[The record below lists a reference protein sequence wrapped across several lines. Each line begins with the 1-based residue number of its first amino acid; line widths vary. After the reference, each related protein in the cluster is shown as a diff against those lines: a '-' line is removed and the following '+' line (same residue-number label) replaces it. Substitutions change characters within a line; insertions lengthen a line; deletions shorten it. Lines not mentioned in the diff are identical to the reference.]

1 MQELTQNEA
10 IVLTTP
16 LVYSLVTSRGKDGK
30 PNALGV
36 AWVTRTS
43 FDPFLIMISIDHSR
57 YSHEGIDLHK
67 EFVLHYPSAEQVYS
81 AWICGTKSGRDT
93 DKINEAGL
101 TLIDSTNVSVPT
113 IEGATVAFECKV
125 VGQFE
130 TGDHTVFIG
139 EVVATRGNPDRAQH
153 LFVNSKYEFFSLDGT
168 KIPCEEMSTDRT
180 VIT

>member
-1 MQELTQNEA
+1 MQDLTQNDA
-10 IVLTTP
+10 VVLTTP
-16 LVYSLVTSRGKDGK
+16 LVYSLVTSLGKDGK

-67 EFVLHYPSAEQVYS
+67 EFVLHYPSAEQQQA
-81 AWICGTKSGRDT
+81 AWLCGVKSGRDT
-93 DKINEAGL
+93 DKIKEAGF
-101 TLIDSTNVSVPT
+101 TLIDSINVRVPT
-113 IEGATVAFECKV
+113 SEYVTVAFECKV

-139 EVVATRGNPDRAQH
+139 EVVATRGNPDRAHH

-168 KIPCEEMSTDRT
+168 KLPCEQSSAGE
-180 VIT
+180 